1 MIHRASGG
9 HQKCRSETLT
19 NAGRGY
25 EMAGINRAEI
35 TSIGLL
41 IAIHSRVNI
50 HGVNSSLRMRK
61 AEDSSPERRHTVV
74 PMIPESR
81 YHSLTPLKSSAD
93 TAFNSFRP
101 KSLRAEATRVGDEE
115 TINGLAHCSCYCKVE
130 GESTNVTGHCR
141 SSALPALFRV
151 MGVHQVNYHPGG
163 LINILPP
170 SVGSPVFATFQAFY
184 TRFFHTSSDPAGGRF
199 YLRTP
204 YHAVLSPQ
212 RQTQKLLEADPCM
225 MTTEGIMLYNDGVI
239 LDVLPDPKQT
249 PEMMKSKS
257 FLETH
262 SRLTT
267 NIPSRSSTAWVEDC
281 GIMYRGMSECA
292 KIESMMVEHDQR
304 GSPTFLDPIKLPL
317 FFLTLYAMI
326 FKREM
331 HKNNLGI
338 FLSIVLMYTLS
349 TVHVACRWLL
359 IKNAFVDHA
368 DTPESTAVYL
378 VEPPLWLTVFSAVVL
393 TVNTLAADC
402 VLIWRC
408 WTKWNRHW
416 LIVLLPI
423 ICTLVGAALGFRSIA
438 EQAAYV
444 MNPNLDRNSFI
455 DFATP
460 YFSLSL
466 ATTCLAIIL
475 IILRIINMTE
485 PSTRRAMG
493 YGRVVEMVVESAML
507 YSVTLIIFLPLLV
520 TESSNDGYA
529 QAVVA
534 QMTSNHILTC
544 SLWGIAPTLIVARV
558 TFGLARPDET

>member
-1 MIHRASGG
+1 
-9 HQKCRSETLT
+9 
-19 NAGRGY
+19 
-25 EMAGINRAEI
+25 
-35 TSIGLL
+35 
-41 IAIHSRVNI
+41 
-50 HGVNSSLRMRK
+50 
-61 AEDSSPERRHTVV
+61 
-74 PMIPESR
+74 
-81 YHSLTPLKSSAD
+81 
-93 TAFNSFRP
+93 
-101 KSLRAEATRVGDEE
+101 
-115 TINGLAHCSCYCKVE
+115 
-130 GESTNVTGHCR
+130 
-141 SSALPALFRV
+141 
-151 MGVHQVNYHPGG
+151 
-163 LINILPP
+163 
-170 SVGSPVFATFQAFY
+170 
-184 TRFFHTSSDPAGGRF
+184 
-199 YLRTP
+199 
-204 YHAVLSPQ
+204 
-212 RQTQKLLEADPCM
+212 
-225 MTTEGIMLYNDGVI
+225 
-239 LDVLPDPKQT
+239 
-249 PEMMKSKS
+249 
-257 FLETH
+257 
-262 SRLTT
+262 
-267 NIPSRSSTAWVEDC
+267 
-281 GIMYRGMSECA
+281 
-292 KIESMMVEHDQR
+292 
-304 GSPTFLDPIKLPL
+304 
-317 FFLTLYAMI
+317 MI

-408 WTKWNRHW
+408 WTIWNRNL

-466 ATTCLAIIL
+466 ATTCLATIL
-475 IILRIINMTE
+475 IILRIITMTE

-534 QMTSNHILTC
+534 QMT
-544 SLWGIAPTLIVARV
+544 GIAPTLIVARV
-558 TFGLARPDET
+558 TFGLARPDETWQGRVTFMESSRSTLPRANISLSRIHRFDSPANTDSSKPDPFER

>member
-1 MIHRASGG
+1 
-9 HQKCRSETLT
+9 
-19 NAGRGY
+19 
-25 EMAGINRAEI
+25 
-35 TSIGLL
+35 
-41 IAIHSRVNI
+41 
-50 HGVNSSLRMRK
+50 
-61 AEDSSPERRHTVV
+61 
-74 PMIPESR
+74 
-81 YHSLTPLKSSAD
+81 
-93 TAFNSFRP
+93 
-101 KSLRAEATRVGDEE
+101 
-115 TINGLAHCSCYCKVE
+115 
-130 GESTNVTGHCR
+130 
-141 SSALPALFRV
+141 

-212 RQTQKLLEADPCM
+212 RPTQKLLEADPCM

-267 NIPSRSSTAWVEDC
+267 NIPSRSVCPSLGRRNSRQRLYTA
-281 GIMYRGMSECA
+281 
-292 KIESMMVEHDQR
+292 
-304 GSPTFLDPIKLPL
+304 L

-331 HKNNLGI
+331 HRNNLGI

-534 QMTSNHILTC
+534 QMT
-544 SLWGIAPTLIVARV
+544 GIAPTLIVARV
-558 TFGLARPDET
+558 TFGLARPDETWQGRVTFMESSRSTLPRANISLSRIHRFDLPANTDSSKPDPFER